1 MSSNVEIS
9 SKLASFIAT
18 RDARLSKRAPHNDSQ
33 LADAFGSLISRG
45 HVKFGGRES
54 CGCTDQTLIAL
65 RAWNEVIRK
74 AKSLGYSITETN
86 LPQTNAWAT
95 RGGGFWRESEYR
107 LLNA

>member
-1 MSSNVEIS
+1 MNENGEINL
-9 SKLASFIAT
+9 KLASFIAT
-18 RDARLSKRAPHNDSQ
+18 RDARLSKRAPYNDSQ

-65 RAWNEVIRK
+65 RAWNEVISK
-74 AKSLGYSITETN
+74 ARSLGYSIAETN

-95 RGGGFWRESEYR
+95 RAHGFWRESEYR
-107 LLNA
+107 LVKA